1 MSSSMADRG
10 GVETARR
17 LNGGSVPRLVL
28 AGTASGVGK
37 TSLAVGIMAALRA
50 RGRSVAPFKA
60 GPDYIDPTYHGLAAG
75 RPSRNLDSWL
85 LPPANL
91 LTLFQRAAAASDLA
105 LVEGGMGLFDG
116 RSGGGEAGST
126 AELAKLLRAPVVLVL
141 DVGKQARSA
150 AAVARGFQTFD
161 PTLDLAGFILNRVGS
176 ARHADLVKREVEA
189 VTGRPVLGAL
199 PKSAEVELPERH
211 LGLIPSSELGR
222 AEAVV
227 GRLGELVAEHLDL
240 DTLLRLAE
248 ATPPPP
254 VEVDELFPTEPR
266 QPSRRLAV
274 ARDEAF
280 SFYYEDNLD
289 LLAAHGAELAPFS
302 PLRDEALPAGADGLY
317 LGGGFP
323 ELFAERLAA
332 NRPLLEDLR
341 RAAGAGLPIYAE
353 CGGLMYLAEQLTD
366 FNGARHTMAGLLP
379 CQVAMTEQ
387 RMALG
392 YVKLRTRRDTLLSAA
407 GRELRGHEF
416 HWSRLSAGA
425 ELADAYDV
433 LEPSQRREGFA
444 STKLLAS
451 YVHLHFGSA
460 ADLAPGLVA
469 AL

>member
-1 MSSSMADRG
+1 
-10 GVETARR
+10 
-17 LNGGSVPRLVL
+17 
-28 AGTASGVGK
+28 
-37 TSLAVGIMAALRA
+37 
-50 RGRSVAPFKA
+50 VA
-60 GPDYIDPTYHGLAAG
+60 
-75 RPSRNLDSWL
+75 
-85 LPPANL
+85 
-91 LTLFQRAAAASDLA
+91 
-105 LVEGGMGLFDG
+105 
-116 RSGGGEAGST
+116 
-126 AELAKLLRAPVVLVL
+126 
-141 DVGKQARSA
+141 
-150 AAVARGFQTFD
+150 
-161 PTLDLAGFILNRVGS
+161 
-176 ARHADLVKREVEA
+176 
-189 VTGRPVLGAL
+189 
-199 PKSAEVELPERH
+199 
-211 LGLIPSSELGR
+211 
-222 AEAVV
+222 
-227 GRLGELVAEHLDL
+227 
-240 DTLLRLAE
+240 
-248 ATPPPP
+248 
-254 VEVDELFPTEPR
+254 VDELFPTEPR

-302 PLRDEALPAGADGLY
+302 PLRDEALPAGSDGLY

-379 CQVAMTEQ
+379 CQVAMTER

-392 YVKLRTRRDTLLSAA
+392 YVKLRTRRDTLLTAA